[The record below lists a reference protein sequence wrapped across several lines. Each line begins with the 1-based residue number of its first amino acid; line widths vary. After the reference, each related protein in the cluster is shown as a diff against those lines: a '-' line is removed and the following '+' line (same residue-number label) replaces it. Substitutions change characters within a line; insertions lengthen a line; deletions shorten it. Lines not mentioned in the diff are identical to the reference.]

1 MEQILEFINPILAA
15 LIVAL
20 AEGIKAVYNQ
30 LTKKELAGQL
40 ASVIAAVVVSAVWF
54 LFDDGLTIVEGIIS
68 FLGAIAAYDFAIKP
82 LSGGRSKNPPTGGGG
97 LPPKPY

>member
-1 MEQILEFINPILAA
+1 MEQILDFINPVMAA

-20 AEGIKAVYNQ
+20 AEGLKAVYHQ

-40 ASVIAAVVVSAVWF
+40 ASVIATVVVGGAWF
-54 LFDDGLTIVEGIIS
+54 LFDDGISIVEGFIS
-68 FLGAIAAYDFAIKP
+68 FLGAVAAYDFAIKP
-82 LSGGRSKNPPTGGGG
+82 LKGGGVKQPPTGGGG